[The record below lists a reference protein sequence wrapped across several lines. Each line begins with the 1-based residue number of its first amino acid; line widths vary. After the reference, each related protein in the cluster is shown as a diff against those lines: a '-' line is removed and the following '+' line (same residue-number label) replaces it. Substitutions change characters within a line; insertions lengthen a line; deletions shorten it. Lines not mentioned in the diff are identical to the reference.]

1 MKTTGSNFITQKN
14 AQTNQPIWLF
24 TLKNYDG
31 AGTNLYFTNWD
42 VDITF
47 NAITY
52 TRFPIKIDFTSNN
65 TQGQVDSLTL
75 TVGNVSRLIQ
85 AYLEQYDLRGL
96 AVDIQIVFIDTIS
109 DGTAFLKDTYFIDTY
124 TADAQNVVLTLSTA
138 FNVMGLQ
145 LPARK
150 FMGNYC
156 SWRFKGTECG
166 YTGTTSSCNKT
177 AAACQAMV
185 GGSNYLR
192 FGGFPGIPTERIVV
206 A

>member
-1 MKTTGSNFITQKN
+1 MKNTDSSFIAQKN

-31 AGTNLYFTNWD
+31 ASTNMYFTNWD

-47 NAITY
+47 NGITY
-52 TRFPIKIDFTSNN
+52 TKFPIKIDFTSNN

-75 TVGNVSRLIQ
+75 TLGNVSRLIQ
-85 AYLEQYDLRGL
+85 AYLETYDLRGL
-96 AVDIQIVFIDTIS
+96 AVDIQIVFADTIS
-109 DGTAFLKDTYFIDTY
+109 DGTAFLKDTYYIDSY
-124 TADAQNVVLTLSTA
+124 IADAQNVVFTLSTV
-138 FNVMGLQ
+138 FNILGLQ

-156 SWRFKGTECG
+156 SWRFKGAECKYAG
-166 YTGTTSSCNKT
+166 STGSCNKT
-177 AAACQAMV
+177 ITACESMA
-185 GGSNYLR
+185 GGSNIIN
-192 FGGFPGIPTERIVV
+192 FGGFIGIPTERIVV